1 MWERTKNNTSHITKA
16 TTTGIQKPGFDVLW
30 WKINPPAITPGNPPS
45 SEIKPKVLSLIRLL
59 LLFALALSIAI
70 ITRAIM
76 LRIKVQIRRRLSSG
90 ADPKK
95 KNNDILTKRNAQLEF
110 SGRYIPARLSV
121 LQIISSGFLFNEE
134 KGMG

>member
-1 MWERTKNNTSHITKA
+1 
-16 TTTGIQKPGFDVLW
+16 
-30 WKINPPAITPGNPPS
+30 
-45 SEIKPKVLSLIRLL
+45 
-59 LLFALALSIAI
+59 
-70 ITRAIM
+70 M
-76 LRIKVQIRRRLSSG
+76 LRIKVQIRRRLSCG
-90 ADPKK
+90 ADSKK